1 MRTFNAM
8 LNNVDNNHLANSN
21 ASHSDNKI
29 NNDDKEMVYK
39 TSNAVK
45 S

>member
-21 ASHSDNKI
+21 SSHSDNQI
-29 NNDDKEMVYK
+29 NNDDKEMVYEK
-39 TSNAVK
+39 SNAVK